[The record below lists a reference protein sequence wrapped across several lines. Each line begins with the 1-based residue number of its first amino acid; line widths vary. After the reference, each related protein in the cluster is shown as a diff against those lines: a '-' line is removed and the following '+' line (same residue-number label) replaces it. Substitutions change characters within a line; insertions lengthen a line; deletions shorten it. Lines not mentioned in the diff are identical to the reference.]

1 MLRLVSSLERV
12 IVGIKMY
19 VSIQQCLLRNC
30 HVLDTILGNGI
41 MALNKEHRI
50 LVLGSLQ
57 RKTNAK

>member
-1 MLRLVSSLERV
+1 MV

-19 VSIQQCLLRNC
+19 ASIQQCLLRNC

-50 LVLGSLQ
+50 LVLGSLLLVGKEMQIQ
-57 RKTNAK
+57 RKTNTK

>member
-19 VSIQQCLLRNC
+19 ASIQQCLLRNC
-30 HVLDTILGNGI
+30 HALGTILDNGI

-50 LVLGSLQ
+50 LVPGEF
-57 RKTNAK
+57 TTGG